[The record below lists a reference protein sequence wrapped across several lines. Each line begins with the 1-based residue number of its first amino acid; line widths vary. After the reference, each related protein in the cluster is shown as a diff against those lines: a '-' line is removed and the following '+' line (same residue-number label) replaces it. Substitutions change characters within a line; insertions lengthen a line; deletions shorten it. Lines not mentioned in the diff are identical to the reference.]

1 MTATAGKV
9 TVLVAG
15 HMSRSFGHGQRPW
28 DAVVDAIG
36 HKYPGQAISID
47 WDAGEC
53 DKWTAT
59 SGHVYVGPKMAKLV
73 GRWER
78 IAS

>member
-1 MTATAGKV
+1 MNTNPQTTVIV
-9 TVLVAG
+9 TG
-15 HMSRSFGHGQRPW
+15 HMSQSFGTGQRPW
-28 DAVVDAIG
+28 DAVVDAIA
-36 HKYPGQAISID
+36 HRYPDQAISID
-47 WDAGEC
+47 WDAEEC
-53 DKWTAT
+53 DKWNAT